1 MLRAMDIVWS
11 TGGYGLAKGIRSGI
25 HTPEF
30 SQSWS
35 YPHETFFLTLFLRG
49 TFCILRDTE
58 TPVLTVR

>member
-35 YPHETFFLTLFLRG
+35 YPYETFFLILFLRG

-58 TPVLTVR
+58 IPVLTVR